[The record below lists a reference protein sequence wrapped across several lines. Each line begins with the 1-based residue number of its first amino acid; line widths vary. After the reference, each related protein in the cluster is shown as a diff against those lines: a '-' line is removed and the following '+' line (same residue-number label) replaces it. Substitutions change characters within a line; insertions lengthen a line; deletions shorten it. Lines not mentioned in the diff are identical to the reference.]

1 MPDKDTEKQQQE
13 TLSIRISRQLR
24 QRLEKIRDAM
34 ARRTGD
40 NITTSEIAKQLLE
53 SAQADHLQDRI
64 EASNLLSQPTDS
76 LRTIRRKCETRQP
89 LSRAEWNVFAYYVQQ
104 GIEALSTHPV
114 SRQSCTA
121 ILQAFLAV
129 HQLRKGGSDQE
140 GYFLANLPSLDT
152 DSDESQDQEP
162 TAERVRETVTQTIER
177 LKNPALEIELP
188 LIGRNLYTAIDEDAS
203 RLDLLQHAL
212 HPHWQPLWRVA
223 ARGHYLRTQQPIRE
237 HPDFKL
243 TPVHEVVIPSVQEG
257 DYSLDFAWDRQDFDA
272 LLRFPQTRGAMFA
285 FGGYPRLLEFR
296 ALLQAF
302 DPQALPESAWHHDH
316 FFAYGVQR
324 EQKPELWV
332 RPMRQGV
339 TFRFFLDEWGSI
351 RALFQRAWAMPE
363 LQMIWDRL
371 TMEYGE
377 L

>member
-1 MPDKDTEKQQQE
+1 
-13 TLSIRISRQLR
+13 
-24 QRLEKIRDAM
+24 
-34 ARRTGD
+34 
-40 NITTSEIAKQLLE
+40 
-53 SAQADHLQDRI
+53 
-64 EASNLLSQPTDS
+64 
-76 LRTIRRKCETRQP
+76 
-89 LSRAEWNVFAYYVQQ
+89 
-104 GIEALSTHPV
+104 
-114 SRQSCTA
+114 
-121 ILQAFLAV
+121 
-129 HQLRKGGSDQE
+129 
-140 GYFLANLPSLDT
+140 FLANLPSLDT

-302 DPQALPESAWHHDH
+302 DP
-316 FFAYGVQR
+316 
-324 EQKPELWV
+324 
-332 RPMRQGV
+332 
-339 TFRFFLDEWGSI
+339 
-351 RALFQRAWAMPE
+351 
-363 LQMIWDRL
+363 
-371 TMEYGE
+371 
-377 L
+377 